1 MTHAL
6 PVKQTTA
13 LRLVQKHHEAENA
26 SSFLFEPEAPI
37 SYEAGQYLR
46 YTLSHANADNRGV
59 ARSFTIASFP
69 AEPNIRVTTRLSVPS
84 STFKQALAHMEPGTI
99 LQANGPFGRFV
110 YGEIDTPAVF
120 IAGGIGITPFR
131 SIIGDFASRR
141 VHPTITL
148 LYSNRTADIPF
159 RAFFDTLMPDWPQLS
174 VVYTVTQ
181 PPDDWQGPR
190 GRIDAAFIEQH
201 VAQLDHPL
209 FFLPGRT
216 ALVEAMRGTLSE
228 VGVDPRRVKHESFP
242 GYDR

>member
-1 MTHAL
+1 MTHAP

-37 SYEAGQYLR
+37 RYEAGQYLR
-46 YTLSHANADNRGV
+46 YTLPHTNPDNRGV

-69 AEPNIRVTTRLSVPS
+69 AEPNIRVTTRLSEPP
-84 STFKQALAHMEPGTI
+84 STFKQALAHIEPGAI
-99 LQANGPFGRFV
+99 LEANGPFGRFV
-110 YGEIDTPAVF
+110 YGQTDTPAVF

-131 SIIGDFASRR
+131 SIIGDLASRKVR
-141 VHPTITL
+141 ARITL

-159 RAFFDTLMPDWPQLS
+159 RAFFDTLMPDWPELS

-181 PPDDWQGPR
+181 PPEDWQGPR
-190 GRIDAAFIEQH
+190 GRIDTTFIEQH
-201 VAQLDHPL
+201 VANLDHPL
-209 FFLPGRT
+209 FFVSGPT
-216 ALVEAMRGTLSE
+216 ALVQAMRGTLSE
-228 VGVDPRRVKHESFP
+228 VGVHPSRVKHESFP